1 MYNKLMFDKIFK
13 SLILVFIGFF
23 AILASIYLYSNLDT
37 SQKEL
42 SVVGV
47 ATEVISNQLAEF
59 TVNFSTENIDKSK
72 AESINNEKVNKFL
85 ESLKT
90 FGVEEKNITT
100 TGINSYQKQESSPMP
115 PYTSKLTDWVYT
127 QTISIRLTDVS
138 KVNDLVDLIGKSE
151 SSNVYGPNFT
161 VDTNQIDDSSVTL
174 KAFEKGKEKAEKLA
188 ALSGKKIGK
197 VIYITE
203 YETPT
208 VSPYSTRT
216 EMAGLGGAVSD
227 KSEVPVGGT
236 EITKSLSIT
245 FELK

>member
-1 MYNKLMFDKIFK
+1 MYNNHMFDKIFK

-23 AILASIYLYSNLDT
+23 AILASIYLYIYSDT
-37 SQKEL
+37 SQKEI
-42 SVVGV
+42 SVVGS

-90 FGVEEKNITT
+90 FGIEEKNITT
-100 TGINSYQKQESSPMP
+100 TSINSYQKQESSPMP
-115 PYTSKLTDWVYT
+115 PYTTKLTDWVYS

-151 SSNVYGPNFT
+151 SSNIYGPNFT
-161 VDTNQIDDSSVTL
+161 VDTNQIDDSSVTT
-174 KAFEKGKEKAEKLA
+174 KAFENGREKAEKLA

-197 VIYITE
+197 VLYISE
-203 YETPT
+203 YET
-208 VSPYSTRT
+208 SPIVPFSRS
-216 EMAGLGGAVSD
+216 EMVGLGGAVSD
-227 KSEVPVGGT
+227 KAEVPVGGS
-236 EITKSLSIT
+236 EITKSLTIT